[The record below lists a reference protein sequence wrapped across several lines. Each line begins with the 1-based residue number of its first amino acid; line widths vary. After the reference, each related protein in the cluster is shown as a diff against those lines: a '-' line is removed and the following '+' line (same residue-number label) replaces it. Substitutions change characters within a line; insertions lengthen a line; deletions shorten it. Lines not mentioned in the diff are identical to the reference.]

1 MQNQQQL
8 VHSRAI
14 LRDLGLLTA
23 ARDGNYVGSNRRA
36 DVIYGHVATRKPLTH
51 LLLLLLNTAKTRKQV
66 ALREQA
72 FFQRLFA

>member
-51 LLLLLLNTAKTRKQV
+51 LLLLLNTAKTRKQV